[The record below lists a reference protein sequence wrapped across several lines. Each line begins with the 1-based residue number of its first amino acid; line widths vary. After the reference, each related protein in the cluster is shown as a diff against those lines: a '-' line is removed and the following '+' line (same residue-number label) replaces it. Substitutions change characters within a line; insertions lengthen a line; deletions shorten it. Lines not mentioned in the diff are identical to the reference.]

1 MYRAYILSGNGW
13 AAAGMLR
20 VLATIRNSL
29 FAQKMK
35 DQQGDLTDWIEEI
48 HDGMYAVL
56 VRLFIF
62 AHCFAAFYN
71 QD

>member
-1 MYRAYILSGNGW
+1 MSRAYNPSGNGW

-20 VLATIRNSL
+20 VLATIRNSP
-29 FAQKMK
+29 FAQRMK

-62 AHCFAAFYN
+62 ALYFAAFNN